1 LNEINKTVKDLKV
14 EIEETKKTQTEE
26 ILGIENIGKRTETTM
41 VSITN
46 RIQWM
51 EKRISG
57 LEDTVEE
64 IDISVKE
71 NAKSKRF
78 LIQNIQE
85 IWDTMKT
92 PNLRIIGI
100 EEGKES

>member
-1 LNEINKTVKDLKV
+1 MGISEINL
-14 EIEETKKTQTEE
+14 TKKKKKPRNVRASQAS
-26 ILGIENIGKRTETTM
+26 K
-41 VSITN
+41 
-46 RIQWM
+46 IQQKKM
-51 EKRISG
+51 
-57 LEDTVEE
+57 
-64 IDISVKE
+64 DISVKE

-100 EEGKES
+100 EEGKESQLKGPGKYFQQNQRRKLP